1 MSVQI
6 EDQSK
11 RPYAAAANVLA
22 VLNRARTRNL
32 PDTINGEF
40 YRLCGIGEAVHG
52 RVAQALTFLGLIDA
66 TGKPQNTLRAMTEA
80 PEAEFKDLLA
90 TAIRE
95 AYAAEFERV
104 DPAQDSQSTVA
115 DAFRRYVPRSQIDR
129 MVMLFLGLCREAGIP
144 VKDVPRDRKM
154 TSTPVTRKS
163 APSQRTEARKASTTP
178 PPAPPQDSGGGL
190 YGVSERD
197 LGALSEQDFQQL
209 WAALGKAARAKALR
223 LSSPPPPEVASD
235 DDSGEEQSQGE

>member
-1 MSVQI
+1 MSFQI

-52 RVAQALTFLGLIDA
+52 RVAQALTFLGLIDGNGA
-66 TGKPQNTLRAMTEA
+66 PQNTLRAMTEA

-95 AYAAEFERV
+95 AYAAEFDRV
-104 DPAQDSQSTVA
+104 DPAQDSQATVA
-115 DAFRRYVPRSQIDR
+115 DAFRRYAPKSQIDR

-154 TSTPVTRKS
+154 TSTPATRKA
-163 APSQRTEARKASTTP
+163 APGQRTEARKASST
-178 PPAPPQDSGGGL
+178 PPAPPVQESVGGL
-190 YGVSERD
+190 YGFSEAD

-209 WAALGKAARAKALR
+209 WTALGKAARAKALR
-223 LSSPPPPEVASD
+223 LSSPPPDVASH
-235 DDSGEEQSQGE
+235 DDSVGEEESQGE

>member
-52 RVAQALTFLGLIDA
+52 RVAQALTFLGLID
-66 TGKPQNTLRAMTEA
+66 GSGSPQNTLRAMAQA

-95 AYAAEFERV
+95 AYAAEFERI

-154 TSTPVTRKS
+154 TSNPTTRKS
-163 APSQRTEARKASTTP
+163 APSQRTEAPRASAAPPVP
-178 PPAPPQDSGGGL
+178 PPQESGGGL

-209 WAALGKAARAKALR
+209 WVALGKAARAKALR
-223 LSSPPPPEVASD
+223 LSSPPSEVASD
-235 DDSGEEQSQGE
+235 DDSGEEESQGE